1 MYNLAAQRMMYGQ
14 WVKCTG
20 DDDGVNCAPPAQ
32 SLFGPRFPASST
44 SGWFW
49 YGAAMASDMMEMEM
63 AQLEQYYTSTAKSE
77 KNEEKEEKEEKEAA
91 TTTVMTTVMTMAT
104 TTPTAMPTTMATTMA
119 TTTPMMDK
127 SAEATAER
135 AYAKVLLRASLNADN
150 DQYYDDCS
158 ERERSFARALPWF
171 PAGISYQSLATS
183 GFFYDGPGTRVR
195 CFHCNGVLNWFEP
208 YDIPLIKHAQ
218 HYPSCQFATRALQ
231 MELMPRNDD
240 ATRTI

>member
-77 KNEEKEEKEEKEAA
+77 ENEEKEEKEEKEAA

-135 AYAKVLLRASLNADN
+135 AYAKVLLRASLNADGDDHQQRDYKSAQATAERAYAEALLRASLN
-150 DQYYDDCS
+150 ADGDHHHHQREYDDCS
-158 ERERSFARALPWF
+158 ERKRSFAHALPRF

-183 GFFYDGPGTRVR
+183 EFLHDGPGTQRRTKLVR
-195 CFHCNGVLNWFEP
+195 AVRHSA
-208 YDIPLIKHAQ
+208 Y
-218 HYPSCQFATRALQ
+218 
-231 MELMPRNDD
+231 
-240 ATRTI
+240 

>member
-77 KNEEKEEKEEKEAA
+77 ENEEKEEKEEKEAA
-91 TTTVMTTVMTMAT
+91 TTTVMTTVMAT

-135 AYAKVLLRASLNADN
+135 AYAKVLLRASLNADGDDHQQRDYKSAQATAERAYAEALLRASLN
-150 DQYYDDCS
+150 ADGDHHHHQREYDDCS
-158 ERERSFARALPWF
+158 ERKRSFAHALPRF

-183 GFFYDGPGTRVR
+183 EFLHDGPGTQRRTKLVR
-195 CFHCNGVLNWFEP
+195 AVRHSA
-208 YDIPLIKHAQ
+208 Y
-218 HYPSCQFATRALQ
+218 
-231 MELMPRNDD
+231 
-240 ATRTI
+240 